1 MILEV
6 NCHGRKRKTK
16 IGNTIIPRL
25 RPVWAE
31 AEHRDPE
38 NREKGRKGATVVRVC
53 ACDPAATALSLS
65 LSLSLWPGETAYK
78 NVSGG
83 SGGGQSSARMTTTR
97 RSKRT
102 SNQGRRVAPAD
113 GEVTGD
119 DAGFRDADAGRDGC
133 VNCESSKGAK
143 GAKGEKDEKR
153 QRRQL
158 RSRQRL
164 RGGRP

>member
-65 LSLSLWPGETAYK
+65 LSLAGGDSIQKCQRRRSELREDDDDTEEQANKQPGEEGSA
-78 NVSGG
+78 GG
-83 SGGGQSSARMTTTR
+83 R
-97 RSKRT
+97 RS
-102 SNQGRRVAPAD
+102 NW
-113 GEVTGD
+113 
-119 DAGFRDADAGRDGC
+119 
-133 VNCESSKGAK
+133 
-143 GAKGEKDEKR
+143 
-153 QRRQL
+153 
-158 RSRQRL
+158 
-164 RGGRP
+164 